1 MVCEAQT
8 VHQVA
13 MQLLKVISSGLEE
26 CSGRNRI
33 THQSPTILA
42 PRTGFIEDNFS
53 MDQKKGEWFQD
64 DSSTLHLLCTLFLLL
79 LHCDI

>member
-26 CSGRNRI
+26 CSGRTRI

-53 MDQKKGEWFQD
+53 MDQEKGEWFQD

-79 LHCDI
+79 LH

>member
-13 MQLLKVISSGLEE
+13 TQLLKVISSGLEE
-26 CSGRNRI
+26 CSGRNRL

-42 PRTGFIEDNFS
+42 PRTGFIENNFS
-53 MDQKKGEWFQD
+53 MDQEEGAWSMEK
-64 DSSTLHLLCTLFLLL
+64 LFSMKPVLGAKMVG
-79 LHCDI
+79 D

>member
-26 CSGRNRI
+26 CSGRNRL
-33 THQSPTILA
+33 THQSPTILVS
-42 PRTGFIEDNFS
+42 GIDSMEGNFLP
-53 MDQKKGEWFQD
+53 
-64 DSSTLHLLCTLFLLL
+64 DSGGVVVVWG
-79 LHCDI
+79 